1 MFGNHHEETLDMTG
15 SKHNMPPYGVAIQSA
30 ITEGDL
36 QQMKTLLKQ
45 RDSTKPEAKELQTA
59 YEKLAKEVSR
69 LEKH

>member
-1 MFGNHHEETLDMTG
+1 MNKPATHPIT
-15 SKHNMPPYGVAIQSA
+15 PYGVAIHDA
-30 ITEGDL
+30 ITEGNL

-45 RDSTKPEAKELQTA
+45 RDVSKPENKELHSA